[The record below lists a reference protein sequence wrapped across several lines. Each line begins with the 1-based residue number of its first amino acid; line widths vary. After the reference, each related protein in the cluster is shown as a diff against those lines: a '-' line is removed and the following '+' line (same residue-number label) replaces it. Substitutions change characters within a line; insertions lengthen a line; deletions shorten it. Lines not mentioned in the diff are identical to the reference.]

1 MISSGAEAINESAN
15 ENQEA
20 VMNLLNKMG
29 YTSIEELKK
38 EKNLLSK
45 LEALVKEFDA
55 KKDISEEEIEEDRA
69 EDIEA
74 DIKAKG
80 KPRSLEGEEGDKE
93 EDGEIG
99 GSESDGEVAEEEE
112 VEAEGGEEIEED
124 KAKDIES
131 AEKDIAT
138 PKQLDDKAGEKV
150 TDDQEI
156 TDEVPAEGDDE
167 TSGRKIKTFEEY
179 INNHLYK

>member
-80 KPRSLEGEEGDKE
+80 TPRSLEGEEGDKE

-99 GSESDGEVAEEEE
+99 GSDSDGEVAEEEE
-112 VEAEGGEEIEED
+112 VEAE
-124 KAKDIES
+124 AES
-131 AEKDIAT
+131 ADEEAEEEEAEEEELVLPTAKAELVEEKIITLTDNT
-138 PKQLDDKAGEKV
+138 PIPIRLLHNFE
-150 TDDQEI
+150 
-156 TDEVPAEGDDE
+156 
-167 TSGRKIKTFEEY
+167 KTFCTV
-179 INNHLYK
+179 L